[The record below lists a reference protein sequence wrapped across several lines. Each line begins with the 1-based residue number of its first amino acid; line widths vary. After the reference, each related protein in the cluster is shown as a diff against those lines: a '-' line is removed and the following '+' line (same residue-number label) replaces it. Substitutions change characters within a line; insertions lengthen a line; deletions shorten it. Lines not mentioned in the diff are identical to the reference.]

1 MIRAFNPPD
10 VAPPASRYSHCVEVT
25 GPARWLYISGQVGVT
40 PDGVVREGMPAQ
52 LDQCFANIEAA
63 LRAAAMTKENLVKL
77 TIYVTVGGA
86 ESLNAYRTRRDHWLG
101 STGHVPAGT
110 YVVISELASPKFLV
124 EVEAVAAL
132 LR

>member
-40 PDGVVREGMPAQ
+40 PDGVVREGLPAQ

-77 TIYVTVGGA
+77 TIYVTIGGA

-101 STGHVPAGT
+101 PTGHVPAGT

-124 EVEAVAAL
+124 EVEAVAAE
-132 LR
+132 

>member
-40 PDGVVREGMPAQ
+40 PDGVVREGLPAQ

-77 TIYVTVGGA
+77 TIYVTIGGA
-86 ESLNAYRTRRDHWLG
+86 ESLNANRTRRDHWLG
-101 STGHVPAGT
+101 PTGHVPAGT

-124 EVEAVAAL
+124 EVEAVAAE
-132 LR
+132 

>member
-52 LDQCFANIEAA
+52 LDQCFANIEAT

-86 ESLNAYRTRRDHWLG
+86 ESLSAYRTRRDHWLG